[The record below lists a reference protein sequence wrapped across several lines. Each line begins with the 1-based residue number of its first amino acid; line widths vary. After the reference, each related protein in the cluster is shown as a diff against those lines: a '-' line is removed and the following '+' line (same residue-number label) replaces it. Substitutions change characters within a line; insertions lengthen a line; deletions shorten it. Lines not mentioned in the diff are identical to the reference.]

1 MPWTM
6 DDYPQSWKNFEKLKR
21 KKAID
26 IGNAMIK
33 DGYKEE
39 DTIPIATEQAESWYK
54 DASKKE
60 LDELKDKKITKHEE
74 DESSNPELND
84 RDVHVYYEDDKW
96 KIKTDG
102 AKQASDSFDKK
113 EDALKRARNI
123 TSNRGTQIIEH
134 KKNEN

>member
-6 DDYPQSWKNFEKLKR
+6 DDYPQSWKNFEKLQR

-26 IGNAMIK
+26 TGNAMLK
-33 DGYKEE
+33 DGHKEE
-39 DTIPIATEQAESWYK
+39 DTIPIATEHAESRYK

-60 LDELKDKKITKHEE
+60 IDELKDKKITKHEE
-74 DESSNPELND
+74 GESLKPEYNG
-84 RDVHVYYEDDKW
+84 RNVHVYYEDDKW
-96 KIKTDG
+96 KIKTDS

-113 EDALKRARNI
+113 EDALKRARNT